1 MEAVL
6 AQQLTNTLSPDA
18 AQRRA
23 AEQQLGTME
32 AQPGFAIALL
42 QLVQAH
48 CAPNAPPQ
56 SLQLRSA
63 GAIYFKNFVKRGWS
77 DEDNQADGKENACVP
92 AAAAARRVARAR
104 SRARSEILRLA
115 RSARSCFVPRA
126 RAAASPRPTATRSR
140 GTWSG

>member
-77 DEDNQADGKENACVP
+77 DEDNQADGKEN
-92 AAAAARRVARAR
+92 RRV
-104 SRARSEILRLA
+104 SREI
-115 RSARSCFVPRA
+115 
-126 RAAASPRPTATRSR
+126 
-140 GTWSG
+140 